1 MTLEE
6 FKKRYYCVLSIKNA
20 DENNL
25 VVNTKAKKRSDNLEI
40 DEVSTKIDIQE
51 TNRWIIDSQSI
62 ISVTE
67 WNWEKLIEQTKRIQ
81 LDYFA
86 QRAPI
91 EDYFPLNNETEIE
104 NMYQ

>member
-6 FKKRYYCVLSIKNA
+6 FKRRYYCVLDIRKA
-20 DENNL
+20 DENTL
-25 VVNTKAKKRSDNLEI
+25 IVNTKAKKRSDDFEV

-51 TNRWIIDSQSI
+51 TNRWIFDSQSI
-62 ISVTE
+62 ISVAK
-67 WNWEKLIEQTKRIQ
+67 WNWEKLIDQTKRIQ

-91 EDYFPLNNETEIE
+91 EDYYPLNSETEIE
-104 NMYQ
+104 DMYQ